1 MSLLPINRSQD
12 LQRLRDEGYDIVIV
26 AEHVML
32 RDVPYVNDRREIKR
46 GTLVSEL
53 TTAGD
58 VTGTPK
64 THVMH
69 FAGKY
74 PCDKNGSPI
83 ENIRHGSNHQELAPG
98 IVVDHSFSSKPEGGY
113 KDYYE
118 KMSTYATI
126 ISSPAA
132 CLDPNATP
140 KTFPAIVPESDESVF
155 QYLDTASSRAGITG
169 VASKVAGDRL
179 AIAGVG
185 GTGSY
190 LLDLIAK
197 TPVAEIHLFDGDN
210 FLTHNAFRAPGAAHL
225 EDLRRAPNKA
235 AYFAAEYSR
244 LHRHII
250 PHEHFIDEN
259 NVELLRGMTF
269 VFLSMDHGM
278 TKKAIIARLEEWGVP
293 FIDVGMGVTL
303 VDGALHGVLRVTTS
317 TPLQR
322 LHVHEKQRIP
332 FMDGDGK
339 DKYDQNIQLADL
351 NALNA
356 VLAVIKWKKLRG
368 VYRDLEHEHYSTY
381 TTDGNA
387 LTNEDEG

>member
-1 MSLLPINRSQD
+1 MSLPPISRSRD
-12 LQRLRDEGYDIVIV
+12 LQRLRDEGYDVAIV
-26 AEHVML
+26 AEHVLL
-32 RDVPYVNDRREIKR
+32 RDVPYVNDRRELKR

-58 VTGTPK
+58 VTSTPK

-69 FAGKY
+69 FVGEY
-74 PCDKNGSPI
+74 PCDKNGRAI
-83 ENIRHGSNHQELAPG
+83 ENIRHASNRQELAPG
-98 IVVDHSFSSKPEGGY
+98 IVVDHSLSSKPEGGY

-132 CLDPNATP
+132 SLDPYATP
-140 KTFPAIVPESDESVF
+140 KTFPAIVPEPDESVF

-169 VASKVAGDRL
+169 VASKFAGEHVAIL
-179 AIAGVG
+179 GVG

-190 LLDLIAK
+190 LLDLVAK
-197 TPVAEIHLFDGDN
+197 TPVAEIHLFDGDG
-210 FLTHNAFRAPGAAHL
+210 FLTHNAFRAPGAARL

-250 PHEHFIDEN
+250 PHELFIDEN
-259 NVELLRGMTF
+259 NVELLRRMTF
-269 VFLSMDHGM
+269 VFLSMDQG
-278 TKKAIIARLEEWGVP
+278 TSKKAIIGRLEEWGIP

-303 VDGALHGVLRVTTS
+303 IDGELHGVLRVTTS
-317 TPLQR
+317 TPKAR
-322 LHVHEKQRIP
+322 VHVHEKRRIP
-332 FMDGDGK
+332 FTDGDAQ
-339 DKYDQNIQLADL
+339 DEYDENIQLADL

-356 VLAVIKWKKLRG
+356 VLAVIKWKKLRRF
-368 VYRDLEHEHYSTY
+368 YRDLENEHYSTY

-387 LTNEDEG
+387 LTNEDQG